1 MGGANAGLAPP
12 PKQVETA
19 DSTPSESM
27 QSEQQLT
34 AGEETRMEEG
44 DITETSNGGAGEESE
59 REETNITVAEED
71 TARKTE
77 GGGESETEGARE
89 REDSKREGVGET
101 TGEQSETMPSEKE
114 HTPPPA
120 VDEASLAPGGGEEQ
134 ATEQVADE
142 KEGEMEQKME
152 TD

>member
-12 PKQVETA
+12 PEQVESA

-27 QSEQQLT
+27 QSEQQVT
-34 AGEETRMEEG
+34 TGEETRMEEG
-44 DITETSNGGAGEESE
+44 DITETSKGGTGEESE
-59 REETNITVAEED
+59 REETNITVGEED

-77 GGGESETEGARE
+77 GEGESETGGASDTGE
-89 REDSKREGVGET
+89 REDSKREDVGET

-114 HTPPPA
+114 HTPSPA

-142 KEGEMEQKME
+142 REGEME